1 MPDGKPSPESPLTIA
16 LPHLALLV
24 ASGPDAID
32 FLHGQLT
39 QDIRGLPDAEA
50 RLAGY
55 CTPKGRLLATMV
67 VWKKT
72 AAADAPAQGPAVCM
86 LVHTSVADALQKRL
100 AMFVLRAKVKL
111 ERSSL
116 RVVGVMPGNPADAA
130 PKPWQVQET
139 ARGLMVGCPGEAPR
153 QWLLHD
159 ADATAPEPE
168 SDPGQLA
175 LWQALD
181 IAAGLPWITQ
191 ATQDTFIP
199 QTVNLD
205 LIDGVSFTKGC
216 YPGQEVVARAHYR
229 GAVKRRMARA
239 IGPLPETA
247 EVPEGSDTWLE
258 SEPDNPCGRVVNAAV
273 LPGDAAGLPA
283 GLHVLI
289 EVQLG
294 DLQKTGFRAVS
305 PEGPPLALAPLPVE
319 LQPAG
324 QG

>member
-1 MPDGKPSPESPLTIA
+1 MPDGQPSAESTLSFA
-16 LPHLALLV
+16 LPHLAVLT

-39 QDIRGLPDAEA
+39 QDIRGLPDGHA

-67 VWKKT
+67 VWKMNGQ
-72 AAADAPAQGPAVCM
+72 ADESAVGM
-86 LVHTSVADALQKRL
+86 LVDASVADALHKRL
-100 AMFVLRAKVKL
+100 AMFVLRAKVKI

-116 RVVGVMPGNPADAA
+116 QVAGVMHDAPADAA
-130 PKPWQVQET
+130 FTPWQVRE
-139 ARGLMVGCPGEAPR
+139 AGHGLLISCPGEAPR
-153 QWLLHD
+153 QWRLHN
-159 ADATAPEPE
+159 AAAPAPEAEPE
-168 SDPGQLA
+168 QLA

-258 SEPDNPCGRVVNAAV
+258 SEPDNPCGRVVNATV

-283 GLHVLI
+283 GLHVLM
-289 EVQLG
+289 EVQLA

>member
-1 MPDGKPSPESPLTIA
+1 MPDGLPSTDSPLSIA
-16 LPHLALLV
+16 LPHLAVLT
-24 ASGPDAID
+24 ASGPDTVD

-39 QDIRGLPDAEA
+39 QDIRGLPDGQA

-72 AAADAPAQGPAVCM
+72 AAANVPAQDPAVCM
-86 LVHTSVADALQKRL
+86 LVHASVADTLQKRL

-111 ERSSL
+111 EHSTFQ
-116 RVVGVMPGNPADAA
+116 VAGVMPRAQGAA
-130 PKPWQVQET
+130 AMTPWQVQET
-139 ARGLMVGCPGEAPR
+139 NHGLVITCPGEVPR
-153 QWLLHD
+153 QWLLHN
-159 ADATAPEPE
+159 ADAPAPEAEPE
-168 SDPGQLA
+168 QLA

-181 IAAGLPWITQ
+181 IAAGLPWITA

-205 LIDGVSFTKGC
+205 LIDGVNFTKGC

-258 SEPDNPCGRVVNAAV
+258 TEPDNPCGRVVNATV

-283 GLHVLI
+283 GLHVLM
-289 EVQLG
+289 EVQLA
-294 DLQKTGFRAVS
+294 DLTKNGFRAVS
-305 PEGPPLALAPLPVE
+305 PEGPPLALAPLPVQ
-319 LQPAG
+319 LQPAD
-324 QG
+324 